1 MQLSG
6 ELFGADFLMACG
18 ICCGAL
24 MLAAARHAPW
34 RKLADSSNVSVLLG
48 ALTAMLLLW
57 SMRAEMIDGVAFH
70 LSAMTVLTLMVGWC
84 FAVLGGGL
92 VLAGVIAAGFGSW
105 SGYFPTALVA
115 VLLPASLTWMILLL
129 ARAWLP
135 RNFFIYVLLNGFL
148 AAGLIAMISAYVVA
162 LLLLFAA
169 QIPPETLAYSYYPW
183 IPLMFFP
190 EAMLNGW
197 AITILVIFKPE
208 WVFSFSDEDYL
219 HGK

>member
-6 ELFGADFLMACG
+6 ELFGSDFVMACG
-18 ICCGAL
+18 IAYGAFV
-24 MLAAARHAPW
+24 LAAGRHAPW
-34 RKLADSSNVSVLLG
+34 RKLLESSNSSILFGSLTLL
-48 ALTAMLLLW
+48 LLLW
-57 SMRAEMIDGVAFH
+57 SMRAEMMAGVAFH
-70 LSAMTVLTLMVGWC
+70 LIAMTVLTLMVGWC
-84 FAVLGGGL
+84 FAVLGGSLVLVGV
-92 VLAGVIAAGFGSW
+92 VLAGFGDW
-105 SGYFPTALVA
+105 GGYFPTALVV
-115 VLLPASLTWMILLL
+115 VLLPASLTWILLLL

-148 AAGLIAMISAYVVA
+148 AAGLIAMISAYA
-162 LLLLFAA
+162 ASLLLLNAA
-169 QIPPETLAYSYYPW
+169 QIAPEILAYNYYPW

-197 AITILVIFKPE
+197 IITILVILKPA

>member
-6 ELFGADFLMACG
+6 ELFGPDFVMACG
-18 ICCGAL
+18 IAYGAFVL
-24 MLAAARHAPW
+24 SAVRHAPW
-34 RKLADSSNVSVLLG
+34 RKLLDGGNSSILFGSLALL
-48 ALTAMLLLW
+48 MLLW
-57 SMRAEMIDGVAFH
+57 SMRVEMMAGVAFH
-70 LSAMTVLTLMVGWC
+70 LIAMTVLTLMVGWC
-84 FAVLGGGL
+84 FAVLGGSL
-92 VLAGVIAAGFGSW
+92 VLAGVILAGFGDW

-115 VLLPASLTWMILLL
+115 ILLPASLTWVMLLL

-135 RNFFIYVLLNGFL
+135 RNFFIYVLLNGFM
-148 AAGLIAMISAYVVA
+148 AGGLIAMIAAYTA
-162 LLLLFAA
+162 SLLLLYAA
-169 QIPPETLAYSYYPW
+169 QAPLEALAYNYYPW

-197 AITILVIFKPE
+197 IITILVILKPA